1 MEYHQMLHQIAT
13 GVSGAV
19 GEVFFRYLV
28 KYIANALQ
36 MKYALVGELKTPNTI
51 QTLAVWANGKIA
63 ENFTYD
69 LKDTPCENVLK
80 KDFSCY
86 PEKVQQLF
94 PKDILLQEMGVESYI
109 GTSLWDS
116 SENVIGIMV
125 VLDDKPMQDP
135 EVAKAMLKIF
145 AVRAA
150 AELERQQMEDAL
162 QKREQ
167 EFKALLEHNP
177 DIIARFDRSLTYQY
191 VNPVIES
198 VTGIPVE
205 AFPGKKNKELGLPDD
220 FLLPP
225 EVTTQDQDYQPHKFT
240 WNFTYVNNSHSCHFE
255 AHFLPEFED
264 KGKLTSYLVIARD
277 VSDRIRA
284 ITALRESEERYLT
297 LFQNTP
303 AGLILEDREGNI
315 IDANLAASEIT
326 GYSFPELIGMN
337 VSQLAHPEHLPYVK
351 ENIRR
356 ILSGESL
363 HHEVL
368 DLREDGEKIIVELH
382 EVKVRLPGGDDGIL
396 VILRDITEMKR
407 AQEELRKSRD
417 KYRRL
422 FEESKDVVYISSP
435 EGKFID
441 VNPAGVELFGYASKE
456 ELLQIDL
463 ARDLYANPHERDI
476 LLDKLNRQGH
486 VKDYEL
492 VLKRKDGQLLDV
504 LITTTIERGKN
515 GEVIAHR
522 GIIRDVTERK
532 KLEKQLIQMQKMEA
546 IGTLAGGIA
555 HDFNNILAAI
565 IGFTELSLSD
575 LAEDNPLRFNLE
587 QVMKAGLRAKEM
599 VTQILT
605 FSRQDEEERIA
616 VKMDALVEDTLKLLR
631 ATLPSTITLKH
642 TISKECGYVIA
653 DPTQLHQVIINLATN
668 SFHAMEHT
676 GGVLEIH
683 LDVVEPSHSLRK
695 IYPQMCPGKH
705 VRLEIKDNGHG
716 MDKVTLERIFD
727 PFFTTKP
734 VGKGTGMGLSMV
746 HGIVKRHKGIVT
758 IESEP
763 GQGTTVRVYLPQT
776 RLEDSVAVKP
786 TDTLPGGKGH
796 ILFVDD
802 EKPLV
807 QLGEQILQRLGY
819 TVTGVTSSL
828 QALELFQ
835 SQPEKFN
842 VVITDQTMPELTGI
856 ELAHQLLDIHPD
868 VPVIL
873 LSGYSESINDELA
886 NGSGIRKFLMKPF
899 KATDLSKAISEVLKN
914 QSVGQSWDG

>member
-19 GEVFFRYLV
+19 GEAFFRYLV

-36 MKYALVGELKTPNTI
+36 MKYALVGELKDPNTI
-51 QTLAVWANGKIA
+51 QTLAVWADGKTA
-63 ENFTYD
+63 DNFTYN
-69 LKDTPCENVLK
+69 LQDTPCANVLK

-86 PEKVQQLF
+86 PERVQQLF

-125 VLDDKPMQDP
+125 LLDDKPMRDA
-135 EVAKAMLKIF
+135 EIAKAMLKIF

-150 AELERQQMEDAL
+150 AELERQQIEDAL

-167 EFKALLEHNP
+167 AFKALLEHNP
-177 DIIARFDRSLTYQY
+177 DIIARFDCSLIYQY
-191 VNPVIES
+191 VNPVIRS

-205 AFPGKKNKELGLPDD
+205 AFPGKKNKDLGLPDD

-225 EVTTQDQDYQPHKFT
+225 EVTRQNHDYQQHKFT
-240 WNFTYVNNSHSCHFE
+240 WNFTYVNNGHTRHFE

-264 KGKLTSYLVIARD
+264 DGKLASYLVIARD

-284 ITALRESEERYLT
+284 VTALRESEERYLT

-326 GYSFPELIGMN
+326 GYAFPELIGMN
-337 VSQLAHPEHLPYVK
+337 VAQLAHPEHLPYVK

-363 HHEVL
+363 HHEVV

-407 AQEELRKSRD
+407 AQEEQQKSHE
-417 KYRRL
+417 KYQRL
-422 FEESKDVVYISSP
+422 FEESRDVVYISSP
-435 EGKFID
+435 EGNLID
-441 VNPAGVELFGYASKE
+441 VNPAGVELFGYESKE
-456 ELLQIDL
+456 ELLKVDL
-463 ARDLYANPHERDI
+463 AKDLYANPHERGI
-476 LLDKLNRQGH
+476 LLEKLNREGH

-504 LITTTIERGKN
+504 LITATIERGKN

-565 IGFTELSLSD
+565 IGFTEISIND

-605 FSRQDEEERIA
+605 FSRQDEQERTA
-616 VKMDALVEDTLKLLR
+616 VKMNELVQEAIRLLR

-642 TISKECGYVIA
+642 TTSKESGYVFA

-668 SFHAMEHT
+668 AFHAMEHSS
-676 GGVLEIH
+676 GVLEID
-683 LDVVEPSHSLRK
+683 LDVVEPETSLRK
-695 IYPQMCPGKH
+695 IYPQLLPGPH
-705 VRLEIKDNGHG
+705 VRLTIKDNGHG
-716 MDKVTLERIFD
+716 MDKATLARIFD

-746 HGIVKRHKGIVT
+746 HGIIKRHKGIITV
-758 IESEP
+758 ESEP
-763 GQGTTVRVYLPQT
+763 GKGTTVRVYLPQAQFK
-776 RLEDSVAVKP
+776 DSIAVKQ
-786 TDTLPGGKGH
+786 TDTLPDGKGH

-802 EKPLV
+802 EKQLV
-807 QLGEQILQRLGY
+807 QLGEEMLQRLGY
-819 TVTGVTSSL
+819 TVTGLTSSKEAL
-828 QALELFQ
+828 QLFR
-835 SQPEKFN
+835 SHPDHYN

-856 ELAHQLLDIHPD
+856 ELAHQIFNIHPD

-873 LSGYSESINDELA
+873 LSGYNESINDEIA
-886 NGSGIRKFLMKPF
+886 NGCAIRKFLMKPF
-899 KATDLSKAISEVLKN
+899 KARELSKAISEVIKVN
-914 QSVGQSWDG
+914 ST